1 MFEIEFKYSKLGPK
15 HCVYVSLSQQNGW
28 LLRVQVTIFVTG
40 KLNTHLSKKMRTS
53 ICVKKIH
60 IIKFFEIYG
69 WFFFPTKD
77 FSRLESC
84 QLHIIAKYKASN
96 CCKMEAVIQRYSLKK
111 MFLKILENSR
121 ENPCARASF
130 LIKLQ
135 LKKRLRPS
143 YFPVNIANFLRTPF
157 FIQHFRWFPQVN

>member
-1 MFEIEFKYSKLGPK
+1 MITGSFKTNNSCVSWKMFEIEFKYSKLGPK

-69 WFFFPTKD
+69 
-77 FSRLESC
+77 
-84 QLHIIAKYKASN
+84 
-96 CCKMEAVIQRYSLKK
+96 
-111 MFLKILENSR
+111 
-121 ENPCARASF
+121 
-130 LIKLQ
+130 
-135 LKKRLRPS
+135 
-143 YFPVNIANFLRTPF
+143 
-157 FIQHFRWFPQVN
+157 